1 MKKFG
6 LVFLALLSFS
16 SCKTARV
23 AEQPERPGPARI
35 DYAAL
40 QDRLGFEMR
49 SDQVGYQEKV
59 FDACGYEQDLPP
71 MKDCHHA
78 YFVLAHFQ
86 LSCRASEESNSI
98 LTASDLQPLSG
109 KKLKWRAGRNHGEI
123 ETNQGGFGQIRAIS
137 EHSMKRQEL
146 RVSTGKDFLV
156 IVAGQATNIVTPP
169 SWCE

>member
-1 MKKFG
+1 MKNIV
-6 LVFLALLSFS
+6 LVFLFLASFS
-16 SCKTARV
+16 SCQTSRIAP
-23 AEQPERPGPARI
+23 QPERLQPARI

-59 FDACGYEQDLPP
+59 FDACGYQSELSHL
-71 MKDCHHA
+71 KDCHHA
-78 YFVLAHFQ
+78 YFVLAQFQ
-86 LSCRASEESNSI
+86 LSCRGSEESNSI

-109 KKLKWRAGRNHGEI
+109 KSLKWRAGKNHGEI
-123 ETNQGGFGQIRAIS
+123 QTDQGGFGQIRAIS
-137 EHSMKRQEL
+137 ERSMKRQEL